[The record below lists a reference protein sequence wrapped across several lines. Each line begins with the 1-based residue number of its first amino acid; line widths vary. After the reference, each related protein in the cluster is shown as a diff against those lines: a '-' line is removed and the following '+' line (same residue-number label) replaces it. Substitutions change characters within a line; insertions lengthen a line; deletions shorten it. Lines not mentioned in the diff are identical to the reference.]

1 MQTKHCWWC
10 CVAELYMHVRVCV
23 RAKRALRLSW
33 SNFSVLSMCRW
44 NAVLRSHPAV
54 SASHSGWEKRP
65 EGWMDERQEVL
76 HAIEGGFSLATS
88 LWAESAFLGLCAPM
102 SVCVCVCVLTYVSAH
117 MWAEENSHVEM
128 CTATACSW
136 MWVYAAHMEWT
147 RGRCKRGQKDRQV
160 NFKWLL
166 R

>member
-102 SVCVCVCVLTYVSAH
+102 SVCVCVCAYVCLRSYVSGRKLPRR
-117 MWAEENSHVEM
+117 NVYSHCLQLDVG
-128 CTATACSW
+128 
-136 MWVYAAHMEWT
+136 V
-147 RGRCKRGQKDRQV
+147 RGTHGVNKGQAQERTERQTGEFQV
-160 NFKWLL
+160 TS
-166 R
+166 